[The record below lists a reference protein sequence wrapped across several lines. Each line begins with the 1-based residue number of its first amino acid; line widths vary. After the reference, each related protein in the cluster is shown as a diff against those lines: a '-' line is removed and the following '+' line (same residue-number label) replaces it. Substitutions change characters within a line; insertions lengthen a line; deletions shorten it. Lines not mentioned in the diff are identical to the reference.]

1 MLNTIK
7 THVFLPLMQRIGTA
21 SATVLVGY
29 GLQAD
34 LAHAVAA
41 FVIAGGGIAYDLI
54 AHFISVRNQRAAL
67 IREQINASLSI
78 G

>member
-1 MLNTIK
+1 MLKTIK
-7 THVFLPLMQRIGTA
+7 TNVLVPLLQRIGTV

-34 LAHAVAA
+34 LAHAVGA
-41 FVIAGGGIAYDLI
+41 FVIAGGGLAYDLI
-54 AHFISVRNQRAAL
+54 AHFISVRNQRTAL